1 MLQVKTPEEVL
12 CLIHDKFRPVSEL
25 TEFVPISAAAGR
37 TLSEDITA
45 EEYVPDFNRSTVD
58 GYALRAAD
66 TFGCSDAIPAVLS
79 LQEEIRMGEDA
90 GFALLRAI
98 LSLQG
103 EIRMGEDA
111 GFALLRENCAYVPT
125 GGALP
130 EGADCAVMLE
140 YTEDYGDGT
149 IGILKPGAPGMNV
162 IFRGDDVYPGKVV
175 LQAGRVLSAQDIG
188 ALAAIGRTVV
198 PVQRKLKI
206 GVISTGDELVPPG
219 QKPLPGQVRDVNTAL
234 LSALLTEQGAEVHS
248 YGIIVDDEDLLRETV
263 TRAVQECDAVLLS
276 GGSSVG
282 VKDASCRI
290 IESLGELLLHG
301 IALKPGKPTIM
312 GRAGNKPLVGLP
324 GHPVAAFVVARLF
337 MPLIGLPGHPVA
349 AFVVARLFVVPLLDR
364 LAGRERPL
372 WSVTAELSESVGANH
387 GRAQVNPCRL
397 LRQDGR
403 VLALPIRS
411 KSGLIT
417 QLAGADGFFCIER
430 DCEGLPKGAPVQVY
444 LNA

>member
-12 CLIHDKFRPVSEL
+12 RLIHDKFRPVSEL

-37 TLSEDITA
+37 TLSEDIIA

-58 GYALRAAD
+58 GYAVRAAD
-66 TFGCSDAIPAVLS
+66 TFGCSDAIP
-79 LQEEIRMGEDA
+79 
-90 GFALLRAI
+90 AI

-175 LQAGRVLSAQDIG
+175 LQAGRVLTAQDIG
-188 ALAAIGRTVV
+188 ALAAVGKTSV
-198 PVQRKLKI
+198 PVSRRLNVGI
-206 GVISTGDELVPPG
+206 ISTGDELVPPE

-312 GRAGNKPLVGLP
+312 GRSGNK
-324 GHPVAAFVVARLF
+324 
-337 MPLIGLPGHPVA
+337 PLIGLPGHPVA

>member
-12 CLIHDKFRPVSEL
+12 RLIHDQFNPIPGL
-25 TEFVPISAAAGR
+25 TEFVPLEAASGR

-90 GFALLRAI
+90 GFALLR
-98 LSLQG
+98 
-103 EIRMGEDA
+103 
-111 GFALLRENCAYVPT
+111 ENCAYVPT

-149 IGILKPGAPGMNV
+149 IGIMKPGAPGMNV
-162 IFRGDDVYPGKVV
+162 IFRGDDVCPGKVV
-175 LQAGRVLSAQDIG
+175 LRAGRVLTAQDIG
-188 ALAAIGRTVV
+188 ALAAVGKTLV
-198 PVQRKLKI
+198 PVQRRLNVGI
-206 GVISTGDELVPPG
+206 ISTGDELVPPD
-219 QKPLPGQVRDVNTAL
+219 QQPQPGQVRDVNTAM
-234 LSALLTEQGAEVHS
+234 LSALLTEQGAEAHS
-248 YGIIVDDEDLLRETV
+248 YGIIVDDEELLRQTV

-290 IESLGELLLHG
+290 IESLGQLLLHG

-312 GRAGNKPLVGLP
+312 GRVGNK
-324 GHPVAAFVVARLF
+324 
-337 MPLIGLPGHPVA
+337 PLIGLPGHPVA
-349 AFVVARLFVVPLLDR
+349 AFVVARLFVLPLLDR

-387 GRAQVNPCRL
+387 GRAQVNACRL

-444 LNA
+444 LN